1 MNLLQKQY
9 SSILSAYDDTFFNR
23 NYTSNAS
30 LWIDK
35 LRSSYSLYKSTTT
48 TTWGKLKTFLPW
60 SHNYKV
66 KQELLYTM
74 KMAQESLLALK
85 SSLKTPTATKL
96 PETKPEAQKHYPK
109 LFEKKDTPSA
119 SALTSMTVVNAGGQF
134 YSIEYL
140 DENGKEQYAVYP
152 LI

>member
-1 MNLLQKQY
+1 
-9 SSILSAYDDTFFNR
+9 
-23 NYTSNAS
+23 
-30 LWIDK
+30 
-35 LRSSYSLYKSTTT
+35 
-48 TTWGKLKTFLPW
+48 
-60 SHNYKV
+60 
-66 KQELLYTM
+66 M